1 MKIKELFI
9 PVIPLTEELIG
20 KELWIIDHLN
30 LTGSS
35 PRNIGFIP
43 VTELY
48 TTQFNSENAE
58 IGVPQ
63 QSLEGTADERASS
76 RLRRTNDHS
85 VLNVHEDHEDDENA
99 EIEVQQQCL
108 GIKVAA
114 LADGEV
120 PSEEEKSLLLAQGI
134 QAYSYALMPLALYY
148 CAEGYTL
155 LAKAYI
161 PSLPKY
167 FSMTGFHS
175 GIKAASKEN
184 NLDLAILFSEKPCS
198 WAGTFTKN
206 AMKAV
211 CVEHNIE
218 LKSKTV
224 HGLIANSGNANCCTG
239 EEGIKA
245 DNDLRKLLEDFIENT
260 YRNAEIGVWEQST
273 QDTASRRA
281 SSRLRRTNDRSVLNV
296 HEDHEDDE
304 NAEIEVREQCLKVL
318 SASTG
323 VIGRKLEL
331 SHAKKVF
338 TEKIEEKRNSKSYEA
353 VYDFARAI
361 MTTDTVPKIS
371 QDQKQRFLGI
381 CKGSGMIAPN
391 MATMLG
397 FIITDV
403 KISGLDNEKATEFM
417 QETVNEI
424 VNATFNNISVD
435 GDTSTNDMVLLL
447 NNFTGENISQ
457 EEFKSSLE
465 EVCKGLCYQIIADGE
480 GLTKI
485 IDLKLENLPISPL
498 NLQKIGRNIIN
509 SMLVKTAI
517 FGNDPNW
524 GRIVAAFAR
533 EEALLE
539 GLDMSLIEV
548 NLLDSCVFKNASAQ
562 IFGED
567 LDKLAKRLK
576 QARHVEITI
585 GLTKSKSSIE
595 NLENKFTEVP
605 RSEKV
610 LNSAHFLGMI

>member
-1 MKIKELFI
+1 MANGKMKIKELFI
-9 PVIPLTEELIG
+9 PVIPLTEELTG

-48 TTQFNSENAE
+48 TTQLNDGNAG
-58 IGVPQ
+58 IG
-63 QSLEGTADERASS
+63 
-76 RLRRTNDHS
+76 
-85 VLNVHEDHEDDENA
+85 
-99 EIEVQQQCL
+99 VQQQCL

-114 LADGEV
+114 LADGEI
-120 PSEEEKSLLLAQGI
+120 PSEEEKALLISQGI

-161 PSLPKY
+161 PSVPKY
-167 FSMTGFHS
+167 FSLTGFHA

-184 NLDLAILFSEKPCS
+184 NLDMAVLFSEKPCS

-239 EEGIKA
+239 EEGVKA
-245 DNDLRKLLEDFIENT
+245 DTDLRKLLEDFIQNT
-260 YRNAEIGVWEQST
+260 YENAEIGVCEQST
-273 QDTASRRA
+273 QDTVARRA

-304 NAEIEVREQCLKVL
+304 NAEIGVWQLCPRVL

-338 TEKIEEKRNSKSYEA
+338 TEKIEEKKNSKSYEA

-371 QDQKQRFLGI
+371 QDEKQRFLGI

-417 QETVNEI
+417 QETVSEI

-447 NNFTGENISQ
+447 NNFAGENISQ

-498 NLQKIGRNIIN
+498 NLQKIGKNIIN

-533 EEALLE
+533 EEALIE

-576 QARHVEITI
+576 QARHVEIVI
-585 GLTKSKSSIE
+585 SLT
-595 NLENKFTEVP
+595 ENKLSVGSKT
-605 RSEKV
+605 
-610 LNSAHFLGMI
+610 LNSAHFLGNDLSYDYVKINAEYTS

>member
-1 MKIKELFI
+1 MANGKMNIKEIFI
-9 PVIPLTEELIG
+9 PVIPLTEELHG
-20 KELWIIDHLN
+20 KELRIIDHLN

-43 VTELY
+43 ITELY
-48 TTQFNSENAE
+48 APKPSNENS
-58 IGVPQ
+58 
-63 QSLEGTADERASS
+63 
-76 RLRRTNDHS
+76 
-85 VLNVHEDHEDDENA
+85 
-99 EIEVQQQCL
+99 IE
-108 GIKVAA
+108 IKVAA
-114 LADGEV
+114 LLDGEV
-120 PSEEEKSLLLAQGI
+120 PSEEEKSLLIEQGI
-134 QAYSYALMPLALYY
+134 QAYSYALIPLALYY
-148 CAEGYTL
+148 SAEAYTL
-155 LAKAYI
+155 SAKAYI
-161 PSLPKY
+161 PSSPKY
-167 FSMTGFHS
+167 FSLTGFHS
-175 GIKAASKEN
+175 GIKAPSKTN
-184 NLDLAILFSEKPCS
+184 NLDMAVLFSEKPCY

-206 AMKAV
+206 AMKAI

-239 EEGIKA
+239 EDGIKA
-245 DNDLRKLLEDFIENT
+245 DNDLRKLLGNFIESIYKISSAGT
-260 YRNAEIGVWEQST
+260 IAEHANSSLQEQS
-273 QDTASRRA
+273 
-281 SSRLRRTNDRSVLNV
+281 LP
-296 HEDHEDDE
+296 
-304 NAEIEVREQCLKVL
+304 VL

-331 SHAKKVF
+331 SHVKKIF
-338 TEKIEEKRNSKSYEA
+338 TEKIEEKKNSKPYES

-403 KISGLDNEKATEFM
+403 KISGLDNQKAAEFM
-417 QETVNEI
+417 QKILSEI
-424 VNATFNNISVD
+424 VDATFNNISVD

-447 NNFTGENISQ
+447 NNFTGEEISQ

-539 GLDMSLIEV
+539 GLDMSSIEV
-548 NLLDSCVFKNASAQ
+548 NLLGSCVFKNASAQ
-562 IFGED
+562 LFGED
-567 LDKLAKRLK
+567 LNTLAKLLK

-585 GLTKSKSSIE
+585 GLTKYSSTTKNAEIQVME
-595 NLENKFTEVP
+595 SSLTK
-605 RSEKV
+605 KAA
-610 LNSAHFLGMI
+610 NSAHLLGNDLSYDYIKINAEYTS

>member
-1 MKIKELFI
+1 MANGKMKIKELFI
-9 PVIPLTEELIG
+9 PVIPLTEELTG
-20 KELWIIDHLN
+20 KELRIVDHLN

-48 TTQFNSENAE
+48 VSESNSENV
-58 IGVPQ
+58 GF
-63 QSLEGTADERASS
+63 
-76 RLRRTNDHS
+76 
-85 VLNVHEDHEDDENA
+85 
-99 EIEVQQQCL
+99 EVRQQCL
-108 GIKVAA
+108 EIKVAA
-114 LADGEV
+114 LADGEI
-120 PSEEEKSLLLAQGI
+120 PSEEEKALLISQGI

-155 LAKAYI
+155 SAKAYI

-184 NLDLAILFSEKPCS
+184 NLDMAVLFSEKPCS

-245 DNDLRKLLEDFIENT
+245 DNDLRKLLEDFIQNT
-260 YRNAEIGVWEQST
+260 YENAEIGVWQP
-273 QDTASRRA
+273 
-281 SSRLRRTNDRSVLNV
+281 
-296 HEDHEDDE
+296 
-304 NAEIEVREQCLKVL
+304 CPKVL

-331 SHAKKVF
+331 SHAKTVF
-338 TEKIEEKRNSKSYEA
+338 TEKIEEKKNSKSYEA

-403 KISGLDNEKATEFM
+403 KISGLDNEKATKFM
-417 QETVNEI
+417 QDTLNEI
-424 VNATFNNISVD
+424 VNTTFNNISVD

-485 IDLKLENLPISPL
+485 IDLKLENLPINPL

-533 EEALLE
+533 EEALIE

-576 QARHVEITI
+576 QARHVEITV
-585 GLTKSKSSIE
+585 GLTKNKSTIESKA
-595 NLENKFTEVP
+595 
-605 RSEKV
+605 
-610 LNSAHFLGMI
+610 LNSAHFLGNDLSYDYVKINAEYTS

>member
-1 MKIKELFI
+1 MANGKMKIKEIFI
-9 PVIPLTEELIG
+9 PVIPLTEELAG
-20 KELWIIDHLN
+20 KELRIVDHLN

-48 TTQFNSENAE
+48 ISESNNENAG
-58 IGVPQ
+58 IGDG
-63 QSLEGTADERASS
+63 E
-76 RLRRTNDHS
+76 
-85 VLNVHEDHEDDENA
+85 
-99 EIEVQQQCL
+99 QCL
-108 GIKVAA
+108 EIKVAA

-167 FSMTGFHS
+167 FSLTGFHS
-175 GIKAASKEN
+175 GIKAVSKIN
-184 NLDLAILFSEKPCS
+184 NLDMAVLFSEKPCS

-239 EEGIKA
+239 EEGVKA
-245 DNDLRKLLEDFIENT
+245 DNDLRKLLEDFIQNT
-260 YRNAEIGVWEQST
+260 YKQTATEIEVRKDDENAEIGDCEQST
-273 QDTASRRA
+273 QDTACRRA

-304 NAEIEVREQCLKVL
+304 NAEIGDCEQCPKVL

-338 TEKIEEKRNSKSYEA
+338 TEKIEEKKNSKSYEA

-417 QETVNEI
+417 QETVSEI
-424 VNATFNNISVD
+424 VNTTFNNISVD

-447 NNFTGENISQ
+447 NNFTGEEISQ

-485 IDLKLENLPISPL
+485 IDLKLENLPISQL

-539 GLDMSLIEV
+539 GLNMSLIEV

-562 IFGED
+562 LFGED

-576 QARHVEITI
+576 QARHVEIVI
-585 GLTKSKSSIE
+585 SLTKNKSTIE
-595 NLENKFTEVP
+595 NKA
-605 RSEKV
+605 
-610 LNSAHFLGMI
+610 LNSAHFLGNDLSYDYVKINAEYTS